1 MPLFYL
7 LMMALQLTAHAT
19 QDFSLKSGRILG
31 NHWGT
36 ASHASKSRT
45 IGDETIETNNPP
57 WPFRSLISCSSD
69 WSVNNAVKGTS
80 DFSTIKSPDFSAS
93 NKLLGLLVLGHSSEP
108 SELAS
113 NEHSLRD
120 QVQRSTWSTL
130 MQPSS
135 LPSHHCDK
143 SWWDAGN
150 FLPALG
156 SGEWRNFEREAEYKI
171 YQPRPHLS
179 QMHTTISRL
188 LHRKCGFLK
197 INWANR
203 GAPHLWIR
211 SMYCV
216 SKWAS
221 FPDPVSACCGFT
233 FCEHTRSCTPSFTV
247 DCSVPQGSVLGPL
260 KFVVYTED
268 IVQLA

>member
-57 WPFRSLISCSSD
+57 WPFRSLISCSSA

-211 SMYCV
+211 
-216 SKWAS
+216 KWLHVLCKQVGQLS
-221 FPDPVSACCGFT
+221 
-233 FCEHTRSCTPSFTV
+233 RSCVRLLWFHILWAY
-247 DCSVPQGSVLGPL
+247 QEL
-260 KFVVYTED
+260 YT
-268 IVQLA
+268 